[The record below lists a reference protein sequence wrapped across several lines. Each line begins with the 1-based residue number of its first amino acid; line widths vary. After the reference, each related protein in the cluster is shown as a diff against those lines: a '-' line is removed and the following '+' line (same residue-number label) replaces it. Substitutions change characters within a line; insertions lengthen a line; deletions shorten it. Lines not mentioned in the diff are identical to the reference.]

1 MALANKVGCFG
12 MIVPISLVCTQR
24 MGILQDLVLL
34 QAAHTWHS
42 IYAER
47 PSRLFSGAEVLLTIA
62 IAKLG
67 KQVDSTNFITGLRK
81 WSRDERE
88 NLFDV
93 TKYSKMEKK
102 IRNHILPKISNELE
116 HQIIEK
122 LWSKKRR
129 VGNFFVKHSKH
140 IIYYRIGGG
149 RYWKVF
155 TTFQP
160 QFKLNGRNTVSS
172 RENHLYFSNPG
183 YRDIALALYSSTLFY
198 WYFLLTTNGRDL
210 NPSDL
215 SEVPLDLDGID
226 LGTHNRLPEL
236 ARILMHNYKENKL
249 VKEKN
254 SKLTGHIVYEE
265 FYPRKAK
272 PIIDEIDR
280 ILAKHY
286 GFTDE
291 ELDFIINYDI
301 KYRMGLG

>member
-1 MALANKVGCFG
+1 M
-12 MIVPISLVCTQR
+12 
-24 MGILQDLVLL
+24 
-34 QAAHTWHS
+34 
-42 IYAER
+42 
-47 PSRLFSGAEVLLTIA
+47 
-62 IAKLG
+62 
-67 KQVDSTNFITGLRK
+67 DSTNFITGLRK

-102 IRNHILPKISNELE
+102 IRNHILPKIGDELE

-129 VGNFFVKHSKH
+129 IGDFFVRHSKH

-160 QFKLNGRNTVSS
+160 QFKLNGRNAVSI

-183 YRDIALALYSSTLFY
+183 RRDIALALYSSTLFY

-236 ARILMHNYKENKL
+236 ARILMHNYKQNKL

>member
-1 MALANKVGCFG
+1 
-12 MIVPISLVCTQR
+12 

-34 QAAHTWHS
+34 QATHTWHS

-47 PSRLFSGAEVLLTIA
+47 PSRLFSGAEVLLSIS

-67 KQVDSTNFITGLRK
+67 KQVESTNFITGLRK

-93 TKYSKMEKK
+93 TKYSKMERK

-116 HQIIEK
+116 HQIIGK
-122 LWSKKRR
+122 LWSNTMRI
-129 VGNFFVKHSKH
+129 GNFFIRHSKH

-160 QFKLNGRNTVSS
+160 QFKLGGCNAVSS

-183 YRDIALALYSSTLFY
+183 HRDIALALYSSTLFY

-226 LGTHNRLPEL
+226 LVTHNRLSEL
-236 ARILMHNYKENKL
+236 ARMLMHNYKQNKL
-249 VKEKN
+249 AKEKD
-254 SKLTGHIVYEE
+254 SKLTGHIMYEE

-280 ILAKHY
+280 VLAKHY

-301 KYRMGLG
+301 KYRMGVK